1 MRNLPLLSLPLLSLT
16 VASALALGA
25 CTVGP
30 NYAGPPRT
38 LSDGGAGTGFRR
50 AGPTALATAP
60 GVAAW
65 WTELNDATLTDLEAR
80 ALAANPNIA
89 VAQARLHQARASL
102 RLERANGAPSANA
115 SATYLHARLPGIDLG
130 GATGSGSGGAASG
143 SGGSSSGASASA
155 VDFYNVGFDASWEID
170 LFGGR
175 RRSVEAA
182 RAQAEAA
189 EADVADAQVSLT
201 AEVAQAYVNL
211 RDRQR
216 RIGLSQQSARMQ
228 QQMLALTQQ
237 RFDRGAA
244 SALDVERLR
253 GQVEATNGQIVPLQA
268 ELESYLDALAVL
280 TGQEPGALDAL
291 LAPAAPV
298 PLPPAQVAVGDPAAL
313 LQRRPD
319 IRAAERQ
326 LAQRTAR
333 IGVADA
339 ARFPRLNLLGLI
351 GLGGTQ
357 LSDISPDKLTAIAA
371 PMLQWN
377 FLDFGRNRARLN
389 QAEAQRDEAEAQ
401 YRGTVL
407 RALQDAEDSLSR
419 FGHRRETVAS
429 LARSKASADRAAA
442 LMQQRFRAGTATLID
457 TLDAERQ
464 RVAADQNLSA
474 GIAGLTGDFVSLQ
487 KALGLGWSAP
497 APS

>member
-1 MRNLPLLSLPLLSLT
+1 MRTLPRLSLT
-16 VASALALGA
+16 LLLGA

-38 LSDGGAGTGFRR
+38 LSAAPGAAGFKRGGESAS
-50 AGPTALATAP
+50 AAAP

-65 WTELNDATLTDLEAR
+65 WTQLNDATLTDLEQR

-89 VAQARLHQARASL
+89 VAQARLRQARASL
-102 RLERANGAPSANA
+102 RLERANQAPNANA
-115 SATYLHARLPGIDLG
+115 SATYLHARVPGIDLG
-130 GATGSGSGGAASG
+130 EVTGSGGGAEA
-143 SGGSSSGASASA
+143 GSSGDTGASA
-155 VDFYNVGFDASWEID
+155 VDVYNLGFDASWEVD

-182 RAQAEAA
+182 RAQAQAA
-189 EADVADAQVSLT
+189 EANVADAQVSLT

-216 RIGLSQQSARMQ
+216 RITLAQQSARMQ
-228 QQMLALTQQ
+228 QQMLALTRQ

-244 SALDVERLR
+244 SALDVERLS

-268 ELESYLDALAVL
+268 ELESYLNALAVL
-280 TGQEPGALDAL
+280 TGQEPGALDAML
-291 LAPAAPV
+291 TQPAPV
-298 PLPPAQVAVGDPAAL
+298 PLPPAQVAVGNATAL

-326 LAQRTAR
+326 LAQRTAQV
-333 IGVADA
+333 GVADA
-339 ARFPRLNLLGLI
+339 ARFPRLNILGLI

-357 LSDISPDKLTAIAA
+357 LSDISPDKLVGIAA

-377 FLDFGRNRARLN
+377 ILDFGRNRARIN
-389 QAEAQRDEAEAQ
+389 QAEGQRDEAEAQ
-401 YRGTVL
+401 YRGAVL
-407 RALQDAEDSLSR
+407 AALRDAEDSLSR

-429 LARSKASADRAAA
+429 LMRSKASADRAAD

-457 TLDAERQ
+457 TLDAERS

-474 GIAGLTGDFVSLQ
+474 GLASLTGDFIALQ
-487 KALGLGWSAP
+487 KALGLGWSADP
-497 APS
+497 QQS